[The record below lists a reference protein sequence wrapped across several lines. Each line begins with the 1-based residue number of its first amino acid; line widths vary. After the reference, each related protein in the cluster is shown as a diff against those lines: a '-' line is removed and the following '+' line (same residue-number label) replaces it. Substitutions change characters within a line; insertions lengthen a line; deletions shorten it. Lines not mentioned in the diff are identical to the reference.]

1 MLDASNVCPLLSERL
16 SALLKK
22 LFETHVS
29 GDVNEELVK
38 AAANGD
44 AAKVDEILQRPEAE
58 VKVWYESFI
67 YELPHGKKQIFAYAK
82 TKAHI
87 SFTVTAKLIST
98 FVFAPRI
105 VQFLYFLNP
114 EFPASNHLL

>member
-1 MLDASNVCPLLSERL
+1 MNFTVSSFVERL

-44 AAKVDEILQRPEAE
+44 AQKCDEILQRPESDVSAGL
-58 VKVWYESFI
+58 S
-67 YELPHGKKQIFAYAK
+67 H
-82 TKAHI
+82 
-87 SFTVTAKLIST
+87 TAKI
-98 FVFAPRI
+98 FFWMRGH
-105 VQFLYFLNP
+105 LN
-114 EFPASNHLL
+114 AW